1 MSKPRKPDTNTLV
14 RLILALAA
22 ILLAPPTQAAGT
34 LDKVAQS
41 GTITLGYRHA
51 APPFSYVD
59 DKEQP
64 IGYSIDICARIVDA
78 VRRELK
84 RPDITVKYV
93 PVSTANR
100 IPALLSG
107 EIDLECA
114 TTTNTA
120 ERRKEVAF
128 TIPTFIAA
136 MRVMAKE
143 TSGISSIHDLAGKS
157 VVTTQGT
164 TGERLLGDYNKNHA
178 LKATQIPG
186 KSDNESFALLEAG
199 KAVAFL
205 TDDVILYSQRATSK
219 TPEAYAISRDP
230 LTIEPLAIMLR
241 KDDPG
246 FKKMVDREVSR
257 IIIRGEIQGLYR
269 KWFESPIPPHQ
280 HNLKMPMSY
289 MLRDSF
295 KAPTDWVPN

>member
-1 MSKPRKPDTNTLV
+1 MFKTQQRDRKTSAKF
-14 RLILALAA
+14 ILALAA
-22 ILLAPPTQAAGT
+22 VSIAIPGYAAGT
-34 LDKVAQS
+34 LEKVAQT
-41 GTITLGYRHA
+41 GTIILGYRES

-59 DKEQP
+59 DKNQP
-64 IGYSIDICARIVDA
+64 IGYSIDICVKIVDA

-84 RPDITVKYV
+84 RPDIAVKYV
-93 PVSTANR
+93 PVSTAKR
-100 IPALLSG
+100 IPALLAG

-120 ERRKEVAF
+120 ERRKQVAF

-143 TSGISSIHDLAGKS
+143 TSGIASINDLAGKT
-157 VVTTQGT
+157 VVATQGT
-164 TGERLLGDYNKNHA
+164 TGERLINDYNKNLA
-178 LKATQIPG
+178 LRATLVQG
-186 KSDNESFALLEAG
+186 KSDDESFALLEAG

-246 FKKMVDREVSR
+246 FKKLVDTEVSR
-257 IIIRGEIQGLYR
+257 VITRGEIQGLYR

-280 HNLKMPMSY
+280 YNLKMPMSY